1 MTDNEKNILEKNRD
15 NINDIIANQDK
26 IFVEF
31 DFVKNSIIEILR
43 AIEKVRE
50 RKKIMNQNFENCKSV
65 NEKELAQIKKDIQ
78 CVKVEIDDIK
88 KRIESIE

>member
-15 NINDIIANQDK
+15 NINDIITNQDK

-50 RKKIMNQNFENCKSV
+50 RKKIMNENFENCKSV